1 VQRTVVARVDHVHGD
16 DPTPDKPLNTRTA
29 EQIID
34 RLLLEKSV
42 DLELMVRF
50 DEEHLVYRLVK
61 LSVDGSR
68 GDAAEVTGA
77 LLRSLPIQRILRIV
91 AERTVTF
98 PDEYSPQHLELSAE
112 LETARRRGP
121 TERLLWA
128 VAFVYRSA
136 DIRNASPALEVSER
150 FGLGPRTASNWIRRA
165 RDAGMLDA
173 MAPIGRES

>member
-1 VQRTVVARVDHVHGD
+1 VQRIIDARVEHVHGD
-16 DPTPDKPLNTRTA
+16 DEMPHKPINERTA

-42 DLELMVRF
+42 DLELTVRF

-61 LSVDGSR
+61 LSIDGSR

-77 LLRSLPIQRILRIV
+77 LLRSLPIQRILRLV
-91 AERTVTF
+91 AERAVTF
-98 PDEYSPQHLELSAE
+98 PDEYNPKHHELSAE
-112 LETARRRGP
+112 LEIARRRGP
-121 TERLLWA
+121 TERLLWS
-128 VAFVYRSA
+128 VAFVYRAA
-136 DIRNASPALEVSER
+136 DIRSASAALEVSER

-173 MAPIGRES
+173 MAPIESEL